1 MNRNDIDF
9 TPFPNC
15 GNNPFYMNE
24 FNIANMLPTVP
35 VSGPAITK
43 ALNTNDIDAINE
55 ILMNNSII
63 SEKKV
68 ERKNDKGEDVPEKC
82 PKCGSP
88 VKLVFK
94 GEPVWVCSNKDCN
107 EYFGTLPFN
116 ESVNE
121 SVLKSDS
128 DIYWNKDKFDSG
140 EINLCFITGLS
151 GSGKSSMAHSQESD
165 KIEVYELDDLVYT
178 KDHFTMDN
186 LKEYGDLIYTFFKK
200 HPEYY
205 LTQKECEDQDIP
217 TEKYEDKIF
226 PDFISHAMQ
235 YAKSH
240 KNKKFILEGIWLY
253 VYSKPEQLKDYA
265 VYIKGTSV
273 LKSKIRASKRD
284 SKNEANNKLDRARR
298 FISQSTSHW
307 KHFIKSDNT
316 LDTWRNYFIKQMES
330 MNESVGSHTNKFL
343 LQYMAETAKRSELPD
358 SVFGIPEERKY
369 PMPDKKHVI
378 SAIKLFGHVD
388 KKYEEELAKRIIKN
402 IRKYDI
408 DVSFVTKNNKLYKYL
423 LDSHL
428 VKESV
433 SLYDQFFLS
442 PC

>member
-35 VSGPAITK
+35 VTGPAITK
-43 ALNTNDIDAINE
+43 ALDTNDIDAINE

-63 SEKKV
+63 SEKKI
-68 ERKNDKGEDVPEKC
+68 ERKNDKAEDIPDVC

-88 VKLVFK
+88 VKLFLR
-94 GEPVWVCSNKDCN
+94 GEPVWLCSNKKCN
-107 EYFGTLPFN
+107 KYFGTLPFN
-116 ESVNE
+116 ESV
-121 SVLKSDS
+121 D
-128 DIYWNKDKFDSG
+128 
-140 EINLCFITGLS
+140 
-151 GSGKSSMAHSQESD
+151 
-165 KIEVYELDDLVYT
+165 
-178 KDHFTMDN
+178 
-186 LKEYGDLIYTFFKK
+186 
-200 HPEYY
+200 
-205 LTQKECEDQDIP
+205 
-217 TEKYEDKIF
+217 
-226 PDFISHAMQ
+226 
-235 YAKSH
+235 
-240 KNKKFILEGIWLY
+240 
-253 VYSKPEQLKDYA
+253 
-265 VYIKGTSV
+265 
-273 LKSKIRASKRD
+273 
-284 SKNEANNKLDRARR
+284 
-298 FISQSTSHW
+298 
-307 KHFIKSDNT
+307 
-316 LDTWRNYFIKQMES
+316 
-330 MNESVGSHTNKFL
+330 SHTDKFL

-408 DVSFVTKNNKLYKYL
+408 DISFVTKNNKLYKYL
-423 LDSHL
+423 LDSNL

-433 SLYDQFFLS
+433 SLYEQFFLS